1 MVRWYAPLRTK
12 SQMIS
17 SLRIDYV
24 RSGAP
29 NLLTP
34 CVRLLPLCIPTV
46 AFLKMLVFKTDDNF
60 IVGEEKAIASNL
72 DLEDV

>member
-1 MVRWYAPLRTK
+1 M
-12 SQMIS
+12 
-17 SLRIDYV
+17 
-24 RSGAP
+24 
-29 NLLTP
+29 TP